1 MEIGE
6 RIRHFRKDTQGMTQ
20 EEFARKIN
28 VSRANIASIEKGR
41 ISVTDRVI
49 SDICNSFSVSEEWL
63 RTGSG
68 EMLQETEETLFSS
81 FAAHYDL
88 SANEQ
93 ALARYLLDLSS
104 EERQAVLKHILAMAD
119 AIRGSQQAAPP
130 ARPSE
135 PDPGKVDPIE
145 QELSDYRKEL
155 EAEKKGIRSPASGTG
170 NEKRA

>member
-1 MEIGE
+1 MTIGE
-6 RIRHFRKDTQGMTQ
+6 RIRYFRKDVQGMTQ
-20 EEFARKIN
+20 DEFAKKIN
-28 VSRANIASIEKGR
+28 VSRSNLGNIEIGR
-41 ISVTDRVI
+41 ISVTDRVV

-104 EERQAVLKHILAMAD
+104 DERQAVLKHILAMAD

-130 ARPSE
+130 VRPSE

-155 EAEKKGIRSPASGTG
+155 EAEKKGIRSPASDAG

>member
-119 AIRGSQQAAPP
+119 AIRGIQQAAPP
-130 ARPSE
+130 TRPSE
-135 PDPGKVDPIE
+135 LDPGKVDPIE

-155 EAEKKGIRSPASGTG
+155 EAEKKGATSSVSAGG
-170 NEKRA
+170 KEKGA